1 VTAAKLTA
9 LQAAIDGFKA
19 IVSKPRDNIVAGATV
34 TQELNDEFAAADETL
49 SEILD
54 GLVVQF
60 KDTNAKFVSD
70 YNNARTIVDASASHA
85 SPNQPT
91 PAPTTTTTKPAAP
104 TGLTT
109 KP

>member
-1 VTAAKLTA
+1 M
-9 LQAAIDGFKA
+9 G
-19 IVSKPRDNIVAGATV
+19 KPRQTIAAGKTV

-49 SEILD
+49 DEILD

-70 YNNARTIVDASASHA
+70 YNNARIIVDASASHA

-91 PAPTTTTTKPAAP
+91 PAPTPAAP
-104 TGLTT
+104 TGLKA